1 MALGDPYATVPA
13 LRTRLGINDSN
24 EDAQLQDA
32 LNVSSRACE
41 RVCRRQWND
50 AGSATAR
57 LYDVPSDLICIV
69 DDFSTTTGF
78 VLKTDGDDNGVFE
91 TTWTTA
97 DYELRPLNGISE
109 GISGWPYWSIH
120 AIGTTLRFP
129 NTKRASVQVTA
140 QWGWATPP
148 PAIKE
153 AVLIAAEEIWKVKD
167 APFGVAGFGDFGS
180 IRVRENPK
188 VMALLNPYRRKGTR
202 IR

>member
-13 LRTRLGINDSN
+13 LRARLNITDSN

-32 LNVSSRACE
+32 LNVASRSCE
-41 RVCRRQWND
+41 KVCRRQWND
-50 AGSATAR
+50 SGAASVR
-57 LYDVPSDLICIV
+57 LYDPDDVDLVFV

-78 VLKTDGDDNGVFE
+78 VLKTDNDDDGVFE

-97 DYELRPLNGISE
+97 DYELRPLNGYRE
-109 GISGWPYWSIH
+109 GVSGWPYFWIR
-120 AIGTTLRFP
+120 AIRTNLQFP
-129 NTKRASVQVTA
+129 NIMRAGVQVTA
-140 QWGWATPP
+140 QWGWAAPP

-180 IRVRENPK
+180 IRVRDNPK
-188 VMALLNPYRRKGTR
+188 VMSLLNPYRRRGTR